1 MQLIWSLDFLN
12 CAPFKLRS
20 KVQIDKRITATLD
33 HPKITSRHHNID
45 IMMAQ
50 QILTSVFYIFT
61 GFLQKPESVR
71 IQNSSLNV
79 IFSNLLFLFS
89 NWEQNSKNI
98 SFEFANNDF
107 ENPEWYDFISRFS
120 EWYVK
125 NLIIVL
131 EKLQRSVNF

>member
-98 SFEFANNDF
+98 FFEFANNDF
-107 ENPEWYDFISRFS
+107 ENIQNDMISYPDFQNDMLKI
-120 EWYVK
+120 WLLCLK
-125 NLIIVL
+125 NC
-131 EKLQRSVNF
+131 KDQ

>member
-12 CAPFKLRS
+12 CAPFKHRS

-98 SFEFANNDF
+98 FFEFANNDF